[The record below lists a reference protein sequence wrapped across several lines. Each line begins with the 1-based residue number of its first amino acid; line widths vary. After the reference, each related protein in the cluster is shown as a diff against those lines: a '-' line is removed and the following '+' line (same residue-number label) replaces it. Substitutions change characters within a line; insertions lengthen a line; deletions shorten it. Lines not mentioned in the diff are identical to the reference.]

1 MAKRPPQRPANRNT
15 AQAGVLDAGALR
27 AADTAQ
33 GQGTDDATTPP
44 APPPP
49 AGIAPRLAG
58 NRDEFLQML
67 GELRDQGSV
76 SVADEAAI
84 VREYD
89 GLVVQLRT
97 EKGRLEAEYRQRL
110 DRDGREATD
119 TWLAEA
125 AEALGRRHG
134 EHMRQLF
141 KTIPALAQGQAT
153 E

>member
-1 MAKRPPQRPANRNT
+1 MAKRPPQRPANRST
-15 AQAGVLDAGALR
+15 AQSGVLDAGALR
-27 AADTAQ
+27 AAGTAQ
-33 GQGTDDATTPP
+33 DPGTGGATAAPM
-44 APPPP
+44 PPPP
-49 AGIAPRLAG
+49 TGIAPRLAG

-89 GLVVQLRT
+89 GLVAQLRT
-97 EKGRLEAEYRQRL
+97 EKGQLETEYRQRL

-119 TWLAEA
+119 AWLAEA

-141 KTIPALAQGQAT
+141 KTIPALAQGQAAG
-153 E
+153 